1 MKTGRVELC
10 VVGDGG
16 TAVVSV
22 KGFVENRRSE
32 DMVDV
37 SGTTSGLDAALL
49 MVVLPV
55 TGTPTDQEVLSVK
68 GVDVDTVEAVVS
80 VAVETMGILDAG
92 DSGTATFFVVVCC
105 SCSIVVVKTNDEV
118 ILGAA

>member
-1 MKTGRVELC
+1 MELC

-37 SGTTSGLDAALL
+37 SGTTSGLEVALL
-49 MVVLPV
+49 MVVIPV

-68 GVDVDTVEAVVS
+68 GVDVDTVETVVS

-92 DSGTATFFVVVCC
+92 DSDTVTFFVDVCC
-105 SCSIVVVKTNDEV
+105 SVSVDVVKTNDEV
-118 ILGAA
+118 VLGVT